1 MVCPSQ
7 FFLQKANR
15 KKIVSGQTWLVV
27 WLAQLQFGILAAVEN
42 HGKNG
47 PQVLASDVKPGKVVH
62 NPTFP
67 GLEGNLLFLHGTPN
81 DKTPNC
87 SYRKERH
94 YGVEAD
100 LTQQRHFKL
109 CPEAKVLKNSKTT
122 FR

>member
-1 MVCPSQ
+1 MIDGFSHSIKEQPDSNAAGKEHDEPRDV
-7 FFLQKANR
+7 
-15 KKIVSGQTWLVV
+15 IVF

-47 PQVLASDVKPGKVVH
+47 PQVLTSDVKPGKVVH

-94 YGVEAD
+94 YGVEPD
-100 LTQQRHFKL
+100 LAQQR
-109 CPEAKVLKNSKTT
+109 
-122 FR
+122 